1 MHVFIQSLGFGVI
14 TASIIAIG
22 AMGFTLQFGL
32 TNVLNLSY
40 GSIMT
45 VGGFVAYLA
54 ETIGIN
60 VWIGLLLGGLAG
72 ALLTLGIG
80 KSIFKVYARRGTRL
94 FEMVMVT
101 LALAL
106 IIEYG
111 VDAISR
117 DQIYQLTF
125 PQGATINIG
134 AVTVTAS
141 QVAIVGIT
149 IVVFLAL
156 EAMLKLTR
164 LGKALRAMAVDPSLA
179 RSCGI
184 PTDRIVNA
192 TWLVSGFL
200 CGAAGV
206 VFVINALSVDSY
218 TGTLFLPS
226 VLAAAILGGVGSPG
240 GALAA
245 SLVLGVVTELT
256 AAAGGSAY
264 STVAAFGVLV
274 IVLLSRPSGVLT
286 ATARKVE
293 LTV

>member
-1 MHVFIQSLGFGVI
+1 MHLLIQSIGFGVV
-14 TASIIAIG
+14 TASIIAIA

-45 VGGFVAYLA
+45 AGGFVAYLA
-54 ETIGIN
+54 QTVGIN
-60 VWIGLLLGGLAG
+60 VWIGLVLGGLAG
-72 ALLTLGIG
+72 AAMTIGLG
-80 KSIFKVYARRGTRL
+80 KSVFKVYARRGTKL

-106 IIEYG
+106 VIEYAI
-111 VDAISR
+111 DAISR
-117 DQIYQLTF
+117 DQIYQMTF
-125 PQGATINIG
+125 PQGSTINIG
-134 AVTVTAS
+134 AISVTES
-141 QVAIVGIT
+141 Q
-149 IVVFLAL
+149 LAL
-156 EAMLKLTR
+156 IGIALAIFLLLEGMLRLTR

-240 GALAA
+240 GAVVA
-245 SLVLGVVTELT
+245 SLVLGVVTELV
-256 AAAGGSAY
+256 AAYGGSAY

-274 IVLLSRPSGVLT
+274 VVLLRKPSGVLT
-286 ATARKVE
+286 AAARKVE

>member
-1 MHVFIQSLGFGVI
+1 MHLFVQSLGFGVV

-32 TNVLNLSY
+32 TNVLNLSF
-40 GSIMT
+40 GSLMT

-54 ETIGIN
+54 ESAGIN
-60 VWIGLLLGGLAG
+60 VWIGLVLGGLAG
-72 ALLTLGIG
+72 AASTLIIG
-80 KSIFKVYARRGTRL
+80 KTIFKAYARRGTRL

-106 IIEYG
+106 IIEYA

-125 PQGATINIG
+125 PQGTTFNIG
-134 AVTVTAS
+134 AISITAA
-141 QVAIVGIT
+141 QLAIVIIGIG
-149 IVVFLAL
+149 IFIAL
-156 EAMLKLTR
+156 EVMLKMTR

-184 PTDRIVNA
+184 PTDRIINT

-200 CGAAGV
+200 CGVAGV

-240 GALAA
+240 GALVA
-245 SLVLGVVTELT
+245 SLVLGVVTELV

-274 IVLLSRPSGVLT
+274 VVLLSRPSGVLT
-286 ATARKVE
+286 AASRKVE

>member
-1 MHVFIQSLGFGVI
+1 MHVIIQSIGFGVI

-45 VGGFVAYLA
+45 VGAFVVYLA
-54 ETIGIN
+54 ETTGLN
-60 VWIGLLLGGLAG
+60 VWIGLVLGGLAG
-72 ALLTLGIG
+72 AVLTIGLG
-80 KSIFKVYARRGTRL
+80 KSVFKVYARRGTRL

-106 IIEYG
+106 IIEYA

-134 AVTVTAS
+134 AITVTAS
-141 QVAIVGIT
+141 QVAILGVAIL
-149 IVVFLAL
+149 IFLGL
-156 EAMLKLTR
+156 EGMLKLTR
-164 LGKALRAMAVDPSLA
+164 LGKALRAMAGDPSLA

-184 PTDRIVNA
+184 PTNRIVNA

-200 CGAAGV
+200 CGVAGG

-240 GALAA
+240 GALVA
-245 SLVLGVVTELT
+245 SLVLGIVTELT
-256 AAAGGSAY
+256 AAAGGASY

-274 IVLLSRPSGVLT
+274 IVLLSRPSATLT
-286 ATARKVE
+286 ATARRVE

>member
-1 MHVFIQSLGFGVI
+1 MHLFVQSLGFGVV

-32 TNVLNLSY
+32 TNVLNLSF
-40 GSIMT
+40 GSLMT

-54 ETIGIN
+54 ESAGIN
-60 VWIGLLLGGLAG
+60 VWIGLVLGGLAG
-72 ALLTLGIG
+72 AASTLIIG
-80 KSIFKVYARRGTRL
+80 KTIFKVYARRGTRL

-106 IIEYG
+106 IIEYA

-125 PQGATINIG
+125 PQGTTFNIG
-134 AVTVTAS
+134 AISITAA
-141 QVAIVGIT
+141 QLAIVIIGIG
-149 IVVFLAL
+149 IFIAL
-156 EAMLKLTR
+156 EVMLKMTR

-184 PTDRIVNA
+184 PTDRIINT

-200 CGAAGV
+200 CGVAGV

-240 GALAA
+240 GALVA
-245 SLVLGVVTELT
+245 SLVLGVVTELV

-274 IVLLSRPSGVLT
+274 VVLLSRPSGVLT
-286 ATARKVE
+286 AASRKVE

>member
-1 MHVFIQSLGFGVI
+1 MHLFVQSLGFGVV

-32 TNVLNLSY
+32 TNVLNLSF
-40 GSIMT
+40 GSLMT

-54 ETIGIN
+54 ESAGIN
-60 VWIGLLLGGLAG
+60 VWIGLVLGGLAG
-72 ALLTLGIG
+72 AASTLIIG
-80 KSIFKVYARRGTRL
+80 KTIFKVYARRGTRL

-106 IIEYG
+106 IIEYA

-125 PQGATINIG
+125 PQGATFNIG
-134 AVTVTAS
+134 AISITAA
-141 QVAIVGIT
+141 QLAIVIIGIG
-149 IVVFLAL
+149 IFIAL

-184 PTDRIVNA
+184 PTDRIINT

-200 CGAAGV
+200 CGVAGV

-240 GALAA
+240 GAIVA
-245 SLVLGVVTELT
+245 SLVLGVVTELV

-274 IVLLSRPSGVLT
+274 VVLLSRPSGVLT
-286 ATARKVE
+286 AASRKVE

>member
-1 MHVFIQSLGFGVI
+1 MHVLAQSIGFGII
-14 TASIIAIG
+14 TGSIIAIG

-32 TNVLNLSY
+32 TNILNLTF

-45 VGGFVAYLA
+45 LGGFVAYLC
-54 ETIGIN
+54 ETAGIN
-60 VWIGLLLGGLAG
+60 IWIGLVLGGLAG
-72 ALLTLGIG
+72 AAATILLG
-80 KSIFKVYARRGTRL
+80 KSVFKIFARRGAKL

-101 LALAL
+101 LSLAL
-106 IIEYG
+106 IIEYAI
-111 VDAISR
+111 DAVSK

-125 PQGATINIG
+125 PQGASFSLGPI
-134 AVTVTAS
+134 TVTAS
-141 QVAIVGIT
+141 QLAIIGIG
-149 IVVFLAL
+149 ILIFVAL

-179 RSCGI
+179 RSCGV
-184 PTDRIVNA
+184 PTDRIVNV

-206 VFVINALSVDSY
+206 VFVINASSVDSY

-226 VLAAAILGGVGSPG
+226 VLAAAILGGIGSPG
-240 GALAA
+240 GALVA
-245 SLVLGVVTELT
+245 SLVLGIVTELT
-256 AAAGGSAY
+256 AALGGSAY

-274 IVLLSRPSGVLT
+274 IVLLSKPSGVLN

>member
-1 MHVFIQSLGFGVI
+1 MHLFVQSLGFGVV

-32 TNVLNLSY
+32 TNVLNLSF
-40 GSIMT
+40 GSLMT

-54 ETIGIN
+54 ESAGIN
-60 VWIGLLLGGLAG
+60 VWIGLVLGGLAG
-72 ALLTLGIG
+72 AASTLIIG
-80 KSIFKVYARRGTRL
+80 KTIFKVYARRGTRL

-106 IIEYG
+106 IIEYA

-125 PQGATINIG
+125 PQGTTFNVG
-134 AVTVTAS
+134 AISITAA
-141 QVAIVGIT
+141 QLAIVIIGIG
-149 IVVFLAL
+149 IFIAL
-156 EAMLKLTR
+156 EVMLKMTR

-184 PTDRIVNA
+184 PTDRIINT

-200 CGAAGV
+200 CGVAGV

-240 GALAA
+240 GALVA
-245 SLVLGVVTELT
+245 SLVLGVVTELV

-274 IVLLSRPSGVLT
+274 VVLLSRPSGVLT
-286 ATARKVE
+286 AASRKVE

>member
-1 MHVFIQSLGFGVI
+1 MHLFVQSLGFGVV

-32 TNVLNLSY
+32 TNVLNLSF
-40 GSIMT
+40 GSLMT

-54 ETIGIN
+54 ESAGIN
-60 VWIGLLLGGLAG
+60 VWIGLVLGGLAG
-72 ALLTLGIG
+72 AASTLIIG
-80 KSIFKVYARRGTRL
+80 KTIFKVYARRGTRL

-106 IIEYG
+106 IIEYA

-125 PQGATINIG
+125 PQGTTFNVG
-134 AVTVTAS
+134 AISITAA
-141 QVAIVGIT
+141 QLAIVIIGIG
-149 IVVFLAL
+149 IFVAL
-156 EAMLKLTR
+156 EVMLKMTR

-184 PTDRIVNA
+184 PTDRIINT

-200 CGAAGV
+200 CGVAGV

-240 GALAA
+240 GALVA
-245 SLVLGVVTELT
+245 SLVLGVVTELV

-274 IVLLSRPSGVLT
+274 VVLLSRPSGVLT
-286 ATARKVE
+286 AASRKVE

>member
-1 MHVFIQSLGFGVI
+1 MNVFLQSIGFGVI

-22 AMGFTLQFGL
+22 AMGFSLQFGL
-32 TNVLNLSY
+32 TNVLNLSF

-45 VGGFVAYLA
+45 LAGFVAYLC
-54 ETIGIN
+54 ETAGIN
-60 VWIGLLLGGLAG
+60 IWLGLVLGGLSG
-72 ALLTLGIG
+72 AVATILIG
-80 KSIFKVYARRGTRL
+80 KSVFKIFARRGAKL

-101 LALAL
+101 LSLAL
-106 IIEYG
+106 IIEYSI
-111 VDAISR
+111 DAVSQ

-125 PQGATINIG
+125 PQGSSFTFGPI
-134 AVTVTAS
+134 TVTAS
-141 QVAIVGIT
+141 QLAIIGIG
-149 IVVFLAL
+149 IAIFAAL

-200 CGAAGV
+200 CGVAGV
-206 VFVINALSVDSY
+206 VFVINSLSVDSY

-240 GALAA
+240 GALVA
-245 SLVLGVVTELT
+245 SLVLGIVTELT
-256 AAAGGSAY
+256 AALGGSAY

-274 IVLLSRPSGVLT
+274 VVLLSKPSGV
-286 ATARKVE
+286 ARKVE